1 MPGRRVPLIYSGKKQ
16 KEQTLTQYD
25 PIGKRLVNVKCPC
38 VTPSIA
44 PSAPLNLLATL
55 FQADQRLC
63 IVTWDPPASPGSSA
77 IHTYRIIVSP
87 GNFSGVVGGSITRF
101 DLFPLDYTTTYNI
114 SVTAINS
121 TEESI
126 PATTSITTPT
136 PPSPPSILL
145 SSDFDTDTLDFRISW
160 TAPSSDGGS
169 AITGYRITGSPGN
182 LLAETNAS
190 TTTYVFA
197 DLLPTTTYT
206 FNIIAINS
214 IGVSSPDTITITTP
228 TVAYPP
234 INATLSTSVV
244 EDVISSTIAWDVP
257 TFNGGL
263 PITGYSITGSPG
275 NLLATT
281 NASTRTC
288 TFTGLTVNTAYTFNI
303 TATNIAGSSSPAV
316 VSVST
321 NFLPISPP
329 RNLSGAIAVTD
340 VISSTITWDPPSSDG
355 GAPIRNYLIYIS
367 PGNLSFARL
376 PSERTFTYSDQSP
389 NTTYTFNIIATNISG
404 SADPAI
410 ITVITPTVPS
420 SPRNAS
426 STIAVTDVISST
438 ITWDTPSSD
447 GGTAITG
454 YTITGSP
461 GTLSGSTNAST
472 RTFTFT
478 GLTGTTTYTF
488 NIIATNIIG
497 NSDPLTLTVTTPVSP
512 SSPRNISSTISVT
525 DVITSTIT
533 WDTPSSNGGASITGY
548 TLTGSPGNLS
558 GSTNAS
564 TRTFAFTPL
573 SPDTLYTFTVTAV
586 NIIGNSDSATLT
598 VTTPTVPSS
607 PTSLL
612 TTIVE
617 TPISAGTNIDCV
629 VSWSVPSSDGRTAI
643 TGYTITGSPGALS
656 GSTNASTRTFTFTG
670 LLSATLYTFTVT
682 ATNIVGT
689 SVAAT
694 VTVTTPVAYT
704 VLQTFTASGTFT
716 MPTGNPNLT
725 ASTPIN
731 LFIVAGGGGGGKL
744 GSPLPGY
751 ANSAITYCSGGGAGG
766 VVQQSTTLVPGNTYS
781 VVVGN
786 GGSVN
791 TNGQSSS
798 FEAYSALGGGNGTI
812 LGTNGGT
819 GGSGGGGGGEQGNAG
834 LGTPG
839 QGNNGGRNGGGGGG
853 AGGIG
858 QDYNPGVGTGG
869 IGINY
874 RGTYYAGGGGA
885 NNGSTSGGPG
895 GQGGGG
901 HGDYPSGSPG
911 TANTGGGGGAGS
923 AGGSGIVIVSAVI

>member
-1 MPGRRVPLIYSGKKQ
+1 MPAHRVPLIYSGKKT
-16 KEQTLTQYD
+16 KEQTLMQYD

-38 VTPSIA
+38 VTLPI
-44 PSAPLNLLATL
+44 L
-55 FQADQRLC
+55 
-63 IVTWDPPASPGSSA
+63 PP
-77 IHTYRIIVSP
+77 
-87 GNFSGVVGGSITRF
+87 N
-101 DLFPLDYTTTYNI
+101 
-114 SVTAINS
+114 
-121 TEESI
+121 
-126 PATTSITTPT
+126 
-136 PPSPPSILL
+136 ILL
-145 SSDFDTDTLDFRISW
+145 SSNFDTDTLDFRISW
-160 TAPSSDGGS
+160 SAPSSDGGS
-169 AITGYRITGSPGN
+169 AITGYTITASPGN
-182 LLAETNAS
+182 LLVTTNAS
-190 TTTYVFA
+190 TRTYVFYN
-197 DLLPTTTYT
+197 LLPTTTYT
-206 FNIIAINS
+206 FNITVTNS
-214 IGVSSPDTITITTP
+214 ADGVSQPDTITITSP

-234 INATLSTSVV
+234 GNASSNTVV
-244 EDVISSTIAWDVP
+244 TDVISSTITWDVP

-263 PITGYSITGSPG
+263 PITGYTITGSPG
-275 NLLATT
+275 NLLVTT
-281 NASTRTC
+281 NASTRTY

-303 TATNIAGSSSPAV
+303 TSTNIAGSSSPAV
-316 VSVST
+316 VGVTTVFPVS
-321 NFLPISPP
+321 SP
-329 RNLSGAIAVTD
+329 RNASSSMTVTD
-340 VISSTITWDPPSSDG
+340 VISSTITWDTPSSDG
-355 GAPIRNYLIYIS
+355 GAPITGYTITGS
-367 PGNLSFARL
+367 PGNLSGSTNA
-376 PSERTFTYSDQSP
+376 STRTFTFTGLTA

-404 SADPAI
+404 NSDVLTL
-410 ITVITPTVPS
+410 TVIIPAVPS

-461 GTLSGSTNAST
+461 DNLSGSTNAST

-478 GLTGTTTYTF
+478 
-488 NIIATNIIG
+488 
-497 NSDPLTLTVTTPVSP
+497 
-512 SSPRNISSTISVT
+512 
-525 DVITSTIT
+525 
-533 WDTPSSNGGASITGY
+533 
-548 TLTGSPGNLS
+548 
-558 GSTNAS
+558 
-564 TRTFAFTPL
+564 PL
-573 SPDTLYTFTVTAV
+573 SADTLYTFTITAV
-586 NIIGNSDSATLT
+586 NIIGNSVPATLT

-629 VSWSVPSSDGRTAI
+629 VSWSVPSSDGRSPI
-643 TGYTITGSPGALS
+643 TGYTITGSPGTLLAT
-656 GSTNASTRTFTFTG
+656 TNASTRTYTFTG

-766 VVQQSTTLVPGNTYS
+766 VVQQSITLVPGNTYS

-798 FEAYSALGGGNGTI
+798 FEAYSALGGGNGT
-812 LGTNGGT
+812 LLSTNGGT

-858 QDYNPGVGTGG
+858 QDYNPGIGTGG

-885 NNGSTSGGPG
+885 NNGPTTGGPG
-895 GQGGGG
+895 GLGGGG

-911 TANTGGGGGAGS
+911 TPNTGGGGGAGS

>member
-1 MPGRRVPLIYSGKKQ
+1 MPGRRVPLIYSGKKT
-16 KEQTLTQYD
+16 KEQTLMQYD

-38 VTPSIA
+38 VTLPI
-44 PSAPLNLLATL
+44 L
-55 FQADQRLC
+55 
-63 IVTWDPPASPGSSA
+63 PP
-77 IHTYRIIVSP
+77 
-87 GNFSGVVGGSITRF
+87 N
-101 DLFPLDYTTTYNI
+101 
-114 SVTAINS
+114 
-121 TEESI
+121 
-126 PATTSITTPT
+126 
-136 PPSPPSILL
+136 ILL

-160 TAPSSDGGS
+160 SAPSSDGGS
-169 AITGYRITGSPGN
+169 AITGYTITASPGN
-182 LLAETNAS
+182 LLVTTNAS
-190 TTTYVFA
+190 TRTYVFYN
-197 DLLPTTTYT
+197 LLPTTTYT
-206 FNIIAINS
+206 FNITVTNS
-214 IGVSSPDTITITTP
+214 ADGVSQPDTITITSP

-234 INATLSTSVV
+234 GNASSNTVV
-244 EDVISSTIAWDVP
+244 TDVISSTITWDVP

-281 NASTRTC
+281 NASTRTF
-288 TFTGLTVNTAYTFNI
+288 TFTGLAVNTVYTFNI

-316 VSVST
+316 V
-321 NFLPISPP
+321 
-329 RNLSGAIAVTD
+329 GVT
-340 VISSTITWDPPSSDG
+340 
-355 GAPIRNYLIYIS
+355 
-367 PGNLSFARL
+367 
-376 PSERTFTYSDQSP
+376 
-389 NTTYTFNIIATNISG
+389 
-404 SADPAI
+404 
-410 ITVITPTVPS
+410 TVFPVS

-426 STIAVTDVISST
+426 SSMTVTDVISST

-447 GGTAITG
+447 GGAPITG

-461 GTLSGSTNAST
+461 DNLSGSTNAST

-478 GLTGTTTYTF
+478 GLTANTTYTF
-488 NIIATNIIG
+488 NIIATNISG
-497 NSDPLTLTVTTPVSP
+497 NSDVLTLTVTTPVSP
-512 SSPRNISSTISVT
+512 SSPRNASSSIAVT
-525 DVITSTIT
+525 DVISSTIT
-533 WDTPSSNGGASITGY
+533 WDIPSSDGGTAITGY
-548 TLTGSPGNLS
+548 TITGSPGNLS

-564 TRTFAFTPL
+564 TRTFTFTPL
-573 SPDTLYTFTVTAV
+573 SPDTLYTFTITAV
-586 NIIGNSDSATLT
+586 NIIGNSDPVTLTVTTPTVPSSPRNASSSIAVTDVISSTITWDIPSSDGGTAITGYTITGSPGNLSGSTNASTRTFTFTPLSPDTLYTFTITAVNIIGNSDPVTLT

-629 VSWSVPSSDGRTAI
+629 VSWSVPSSDGRSPI
-643 TGYTITGSPGALS
+643 TGYTITGSPGTLLAT
-656 GSTNASTRTFTFTG
+656 TNASTRTYTFTG
-670 LLSATLYTFTVT
+670 LLSARLYTFTVT

-694 VTVTTPVAYT
+694 VTVTTPVTYT

-744 GSPLPGY
+744 GLPLPGY

-812 LGTNGGT
+812 LSTNGGT

-895 GQGGGG
+895 GLGGGG

-911 TANTGGGGGAGS
+911 TPNTGGGGGAGS
-923 AGGSGIVIVSAVI
+923 AGGSGIVIVLAVI